1 MNLPEKFIERM
12 QKRLGTDFPAFLAS
26 YEKPP
31 EKGLRVNT
39 GQLSA
44 EEFAAR
50 TPFPLGEGVPWERNA
65 FYIREEKPGA
75 DVYHFAGLYY
85 LQEPSAMAVGEL
97 AKRCRKTRVL
107 DLCAAPGGK
116 TTQIAAQMAGDGV
129 LLSNE
134 INYARAKILAQNVE
148 RMGIANC
155 AVMSASPDTL
165 AARFPAYFDL
175 ILLDAP
181 CSGEGMFK
189 KEENAIPEWSEENVA
204 RCAARQREI
213 LEHAASML
221 SGGGRI
227 IYSTCTF
234 AEEEDELQIAGFL
247 HRHPAFSLLEEKKLY
262 PHLVRGEGHYCALL
276 EKQNEDMGY
285 KKPFP
290 VLRDPQAER
299 AFSAFWEACFS
310 SPFEGAIHTLADGR
324 MYRVPMGMPDL
335 TGATLLRLGVELGEW
350 DGKFFKPAHALAMA
364 YGKGAKRKVS
374 LSRAAA
380 EKYLRGETLEGE
392 LSDGWCVVC
401 VEEFPLGWGKCVRG
415 VIKNH
420 LPKALRKIS

>member
-1 MNLPEKFIERM
+1 M

-26 YEKPP
+26 YGKPP

-39 GQLSA
+39 LKLSA

-50 TPFPLGEGVPWERNA
+50 ASFPLGESVPWEKNA

-75 DVYHFAGLYY
+75 DVDHFAGLYY

-97 AKRCRKTRVL
+97 AAGCAKARVL

-116 TTQIAAQMAGDGV
+116 TTQLAAQMSGDGV

-134 INYARAKILAQNVE
+134 INYARAKVLAQNVE
-148 RMGIANC
+148 RMGIPNC
-155 AVMSASPDTL
+155 AVMSARPESL

-175 ILLDAP
+175 ILVDAP

-213 LEHAASML
+213 LEHAAAML
-221 SGGGRI
+221 ACGGRL

-234 AEEEDELQIAGFL
+234 AEEEDEWQIAGFL
-247 HRHPAFSLLEEKKLY
+247 AWA
-262 PHLVRGEGHYCALL
+262 EGCGA
-276 EKQNEDMGY
+276 
-285 KKPFP
+285 PFAGT
-290 VLRDPQAER
+290 L
-299 AFSAFWEACFS
+299 
-310 SPFEGAIHTLADGR
+310 HTLGDGR
-324 MYRVPMGMPDL
+324 MFLVPAGMPEL
-335 TGATLLRLGVELGEW
+335 EGVSLLRLGVELGEW

-374 LSRAAA
+374 FSRAAA
-380 EKYLRGETLEGE
+380 EKYLRGETIEAVLPE
-392 LSDGWCVVC
+392 GWCVVC
-401 VEEFPLGWGKCVRG
+401 AEGFPLGWGKCVRG

-420 LPKALRKIS
+420 LPKGLRKIN